1 MNMQIMGIQIKGLI
15 IGLLLAYFAIP
26 WVQRMMINRTARPAA

>member
-1 MNMQIMGIQIKGLI
+1 MMIWGIQLKGLI

-26 WVQRMMINRTARPAA
+26 WISRTMINRTARPAT